1 MKSLPNLYDD
11 NNSVSLGDIEC
22 NLNNYLLV
30 SEKLDGIKVYMQR
43 KDFDILLY
51 KRDSRFP
58 ISKID
63 RTLISIYENLYEYV
77 KGIDVEKLPE
87 NWRFCFEYFFSN
99 HTNEIKY
106 DRIPKNGLVLTN
118 ILVKNNSY
126 KTVKGIND
134 PVIIEKWSK
143 ILEVE
148 SSPVIFKGF
157 LKHSQKEIFMN
168 LVNEKSSYIDFMNL
182 LNPSLE
188 STFLNESKGK
198 EIDSFVFQFYN
209 LGKEELSFQIK
220 DCIIEKVN
228 NTTDIYSIIILD
240 VLEFI
245 EHNGL
250 FVDDFL
256 KGDKEQRY
264 LNLIS
269 NIFNAYYNLNKD
281 KFNNIDFQNPEF
293 IEKNNFDLNTK
304 FIENKKTLKIIES
317 NKNASELF
325 KMMLSSFRKK
335 RDKETNIFTKQVV
348 SDFNSIVSRIQE
360 IIDLERPEYPTFN
373 DYLKVKN
380 LSNLQFTL
388 VEDDVEDD
396 VEDKLENKPK
406 EKKVEEFFQLGDTF
420 VVKIDE
426 TFTNINK
433 THSHLIKG
441 ECVKITS
448 IDESTLLIKY
458 SEDYIE
464 VKRDQFNYL
473 FEKLDVTYI
482 ERGKEKVNIFV
493 GRFQPFTKGHI
504 KSIQDAFL
512 INDLKTVLVIVRNKN
527 DEKIYFE
534 DSILVKMSENI
545 CESFEKIIK
554 DKVIVDQASISKIFN
569 ALRPKYEPVLWIM
582 GSDRLKTY
590 MYQINKIEYRNEL
603 NVLPEF
609 KQFEIKRTSDDI
621 SSSKVREFL
630 KIEDIKSFKESV
642 PVCIHDMYEEL
653 KNNLKDE

>member
-43 KDFDILLY
+43 KESEIMLY

-77 KGIDVEKLPE
+77 KGIDVEKMPE

-148 SSPVIFKGF
+148 SSPIIFKGF
-157 LKHSQKEIFMN
+157 LKHGQKEIFMN

-209 LGKEELSFQIK
+209 LGKEELAFQIK

-228 NTTDIYSIIILD
+228 NTTDIYSIIMLD

-245 EHNGL
+245 EHKGL

-264 LNLIS
+264 LNLVS
-269 NIFNAYYNLNKD
+269 NIFNNYYESNKD

-293 IEKNNFDLNTK
+293 IEKNSFDLNLK
-304 FIENKKTLKIIES
+304 FIENKKTIKIIEN

-388 VEDDVEDD
+388 VEDDVED
-396 VEDKLENKPK
+396 KP
-406 EKKVEEFFQLGDTF
+406 EETKVEEFYQLGDTF
-420 VVKIDE
+420 LIKIDE

-433 THSHLIKG
+433 TQTYLIKG
-441 ECVKITS
+441 ESVKMTS
-448 IDESTLLIKY
+448 IDESSFLVKY
-458 SEDYIE
+458 GEDYIE
-464 VKRDQFNYL
+464 VKRDQFNYM

-512 INDLKTVLVIVRNKN
+512 ENDLKTVLVIVRNKN
-527 DEKIYFE
+527 DEKSYFE

-545 CESFEKIIK
+545 CESFDKIIE

-630 KIEDIKSFKESV
+630 KIEDVKSFKESV

>member
-30 SEKLDGIKVYMQR
+30 SEKLDGIKVYIQR
-43 KDFDILLY
+43 KDSDIMIY
-51 KRDSRFP
+51 KRDSRYP

-63 RTLISIYENLYEYV
+63 RTLISIYENLYDFIE
-77 KGIDVEKLPE
+77 GIDVEKMPE

-106 DRIPKNGLVLTN
+106 DRMPKNGLVLTN
-118 ILVKNNSY
+118 ILVKNSSY

-134 PVIIEKWSK
+134 PTILEKWSN
-143 ILEVE
+143 ILEVD

-157 LKHSQKEIFMN
+157 LKSKQKESFIR
-168 LVNEKSSYIDFMNL
+168 LINEKSSYIDFMNL
-182 LNPSLE
+182 LNPNLQ

-198 EIDSFVFQFYN
+198 EIDSIVFQFYN
-209 LGKEELSFQIK
+209 LGKEELVFQIK
-220 DCIIEKVN
+220 DCIVEKVN

-240 VLEFI
+240 VIEFI

-250 FVDDFL
+250 FVNDFL

-269 NIFNAYYNLNKD
+269 NIFNNYYESNKD
-281 KFNNIDFQNPEF
+281 KFNNIDFQSADF
-293 IEKNNFDLNTK
+293 VDKNNFDLNTK
-304 FIENKKTLKIIES
+304 FIENKKTLKLVEN
-317 NKNASELF
+317 NKNAPELF
-325 KMMLSSFRKK
+325 KMILSSFRKK

-348 SDFNSIVSRIQE
+348 SDFNSIVTRIQE
-360 IIDLERPEYPTFN
+360 IIDLERPEYPTFA

-388 VEDDVEDD
+388 VEDDI
-396 VEDKLENKPK
+396 EDKTEEIK
-406 EKKVEEFFQLGDTF
+406 ETKIKESYQLGDTF
-420 VVKIDE
+420 LIKLDE
-426 TFTNINK
+426 TFVNINK

-441 ECVKITS
+441 EFVKITS
-448 IDESTLLIKY
+448 IDESSFLIKY
-458 SEDYIE
+458 EDDYIE
-464 VKRDQFNYL
+464 IKRDQFNYM
-473 FEKLDVTYI
+473 FEKLDVTYV
-482 ERGKEKVNIFV
+482 ERGKQKVNIFV

-504 KSIQDAFL
+504 KSMQDAFL
-512 INDLKTVLVIVRNKN
+512 QNELKTVLVIVRNKN
-527 DEKIYFE
+527 DEKSYFE
-534 DSILVKMSENI
+534 DSILVKMSEQI
-545 CESFEKIIK
+545 CESFDKIIEG
-554 DKVIVDQASISKIFN
+554 KVIVDQASISKIFN

-582 GSDRLKTY
+582 GTDRMKTY
-590 MYQINKIEYRNEL
+590 MYQINKLEYRNTL

-609 KQFEIKRTSDDI
+609 KQFEIKRNSDDI
-621 SSSKVREFL
+621 SSTKVREFL
-630 KIEDIKSFKESV
+630 KIEDVKSFKESV

-653 KNNLKDE
+653 KNNLKNE

>member
-43 KDFDILLY
+43 KDSDIMLY

-63 RTLISIYENLYEYV
+63 RTLISIYENLYEYI
-77 KGIDVEKLPE
+77 KGIDVKELPE

-148 SSPVIFKGF
+148 SSPIIFKGF
-157 LKHSQKEIFMN
+157 LKHGQKEIFMN

-209 LGKEELSFQIK
+209 LGKEELAFQIK

-269 NIFNAYYNLNKD
+269 NIFNNYYKLNKD

-293 IEKNNFDLNTK
+293 IEKNSFDLNLK
-304 FIENKKTLKIIES
+304 FIENKKTLKIIEN

-325 KMMLSSFRKK
+325 KMLLSSFRKK

-348 SDFNSIVSRIQE
+348 SDFNTIVLRIQE

-388 VEDDVEDD
+388 VEDDVEDKDD
-396 VEDKLENKPK
+396 VEEK
-406 EKKVEEFFQLGDTF
+406 EETKIKESYQLGDTF
-420 VVKIDE
+420 LIKLDE
-426 TFTNINK
+426 SFININK

-441 ECVKITS
+441 EIVKITS
-448 IDESTLLIKY
+448 IDESSFLIKHE
-458 SEDYIE
+458 EDYIE
-464 VKRDQFNYL
+464 VKKDQFNYM
-473 FEKLDVTYI
+473 FEKLDVTYV
-482 ERGKEKVNIFV
+482 ERGKQKVNIFV

-512 INDLKTVLVIVRNKN
+512 KNELKTVLVIVRNKN
-527 DEKIYFE
+527 DEKSYFE

-545 CESFEKIIK
+545 CESFEKIIE

-582 GSDRLKTY
+582 GTDRMKTY
-590 MYQINKIEYRNEL
+590 MYQINKLEYRNAL
-603 NVLPEF
+603 NVLPDF
-609 KQFEIKRTSDDI
+609 KQFEIKRNSDDI
-621 SSSKVREFL
+621 SSTKVREFL

-653 KNNLKDE
+653 KNNLKNE